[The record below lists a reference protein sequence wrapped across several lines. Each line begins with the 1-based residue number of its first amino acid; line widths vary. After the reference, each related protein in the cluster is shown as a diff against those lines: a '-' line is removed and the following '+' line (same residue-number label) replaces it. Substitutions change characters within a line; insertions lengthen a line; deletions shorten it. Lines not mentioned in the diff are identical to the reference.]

1 MVPISSKNI
10 IAAWALAAVLV
21 SHRKDFPVELPDN
34 QRYNEI
40 FRVVSSGV
48 TKTMALSSLLTCHS
62 MLLLNNIFKP
72 MLMEETKI
80 CRNIF
85 SNSIRKKI
93 NYDNI
98 TVIHIIYIYLYLYF
112 TFLVRS
118 ITEVLQNE

>member
-1 MVPISSKNI
+1 
-10 IAAWALAAVLV
+10 
-21 SHRKDFPVELPDN
+21 
-34 QRYNEI
+34 
-40 FRVVSSGV
+40 
-48 TKTMALSSLLTCHS
+48 

-98 TVIHIIYIYLYLYF
+98 TVFHIIYIYLYLYF